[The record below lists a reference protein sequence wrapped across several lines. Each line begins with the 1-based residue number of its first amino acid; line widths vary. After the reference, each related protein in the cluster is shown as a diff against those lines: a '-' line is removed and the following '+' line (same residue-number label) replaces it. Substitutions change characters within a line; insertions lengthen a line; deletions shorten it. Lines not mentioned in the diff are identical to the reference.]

1 MIGMG
6 HLHSFSMMRAIKLLI
21 AIIVLQFA
29 GANLGGHQLHLGN
42 STEEK
47 GNHAHVQF
55 TPSIDIA
62 ALSQL
67 AECIQCSCAADG
79 AREHAP
85 SDDHSHPA
93 PTNKTID
100 LCLDCQ
106 CHGGLVAIVF
116 PEELYTVD
124 QANQQP
130 LQIAQSYLAP
140 ALGATYRPPIV

>member
-1 MIGMG
+1 MTSMS
-6 HLHSFSMMRAIKLLI
+6 HLNSFSMMRSIKLLI

-29 GANLGGHQLHLGN
+29 GANLGGHQLHIGN
-42 STEEK
+42 SAEEK
-47 GNHAHVQF
+47 SNHAHVQF
-55 TPSIDIA
+55 TPTLDIT

-67 AECIQCSCAADG
+67 AECIQCSCAAEG

-85 SDDHSHPA
+85 ADDHTHPA
-93 PTNKTID
+93 PTDKMVD

-106 CHGGLVAIVF
+106 CHGGLVAIVL
-116 PEELYTVD
+116 PDNIDTTE

-130 LQIAQSYLAP
+130 LQTVQSYFPP

>member
-1 MIGMG
+1 
-6 HLHSFSMMRAIKLLI
+6 MRSIKLLI

-42 STEEK
+42 IAEDK

-55 TPSIDIA
+55 TPTLDIA

-67 AECIQCSCAADG
+67 AECIQCSCAAEG

-93 PTNKTID
+93 PTNKTVD

-106 CHGGLVAIVF
+106 CHSGLVAIVL
-116 PEELYTVD
+116 PEHLYTAD

-130 LQIAQSYLAP
+130 LQTAQSYLAP
-140 ALGATYRPPIV
+140 ALGATYRPPIK